1 MKVTIYSRDEIEDII
16 SKGAFPDNTAVIS
29 FYDPAIKRL
38 DKSYT
43 YVDYSNIC
51 DMVFY
56 SELDDLDID
65 VLCDKGYTYETY
77 FSEAEDM
84 ARFIIKAYSQGR
96 DIICQCEYGQS
107 RSAGCAAAIM
117 EHFDHNGI
125 DVFADY
131 RRFPNQMV
139 FNKLRDALDRVDSS
153 DDYDMVK
160 ARFHCKLSEIEEQL
174 IYIEEHCKD
183 IQLPGLHIPG
193 GEGIYMKDQRAT
205 LSEYTI
211 KIPDLN
217 LHIKNA
223 YEEKLDPD
231 DNKYYVY
238 DEGLCVLEEDGY
250 SDVIYDSYDS
260 FVRWYI
266 DKHKL
271 PIENPGELACVIE
284 VPNRIDVW

>member
-1 MKVTIYSRDEIEDII
+1 MKVTIYSRDEIKDII

-43 YVDYSNIC
+43 HVDYSNIC

-96 DIICQCEYGQS
+96 DFICQCEYGQS

-125 DVFADY
+125 EVFADY

-139 FNKLRDALDRVDSS
+139 FNKLRDALDKTDSNS
-153 DDYDMVK
+153 RGATRYY
-160 ARFHCKLSEIEEQL
+160 CKLSQIDDQLESIEKL
-174 IYIEEHCKD
+174 FKD
-183 IQLPGLHIPG
+183 KPRQLHIPG

-223 YEEKLDPD
+223 YEEKLDPE
-231 DNKYYVY
+231 DNEYYVY
-238 DEGLCVLEEDGY
+238 DEGISVLEDDGY
-250 SDVIYDSYDS
+250 SDVMYESCDSY
-260 FVRWYI
+260 VKWYI
-266 DKHKL
+266 EEHKL
-271 PIENPGELACVIE
+271 PIDDPGELPCVIE
-284 VPNRIDVW
+284 VPYCIDVW

>member
-43 YVDYSNIC
+43 HVDYSNIC

-65 VLCDKGYTYETY
+65 VLCDRGYTYETY

-125 DVFADY
+125 EVFADY

-139 FNKLRDALDRVDSS
+139 FNKLRDALDKTDSNS
-153 DDYDMVK
+153 RGATRYY
-160 ARFHCKLSEIEEQL
+160 CKLSQIDDQLESIEKL
-174 IYIEEHCKD
+174 FKD
-183 IQLPGLHIPG
+183 KPRQLHIPG

-223 YEEKLDPD
+223 YEEKLDPE
-231 DNKYYVY
+231 DNEYYVY
-238 DEGLCVLEEDGY
+238 DEGISVLEDDGY
-250 SDVIYDSYDS
+250 SDVMYESCDSY
-260 FVRWYI
+260 VKWYI
-266 DKHKL
+266 EEHKL
-271 PIENPGELACVIE
+271 PIDDPGELPCVIE
-284 VPNRIDVW
+284 VPYCIDVW

>member
-43 YVDYSNIC
+43 HVDYSNIC

-125 DVFADY
+125 EVFADY

-139 FNKLRDALDRVDSS
+139 FNKLRDALDKTDSNS
-153 DDYDMVK
+153 REATRYY
-160 ARFHCKLSEIEEQL
+160 CKLSQIDDQLESIEKL
-174 IYIEEHCKD
+174 FKD
-183 IQLPGLHIPG
+183 KPRQLHIPG

-223 YEEKLDPD
+223 YEEKLDPK
-231 DNKYYVY
+231 DNEYYVY
-238 DEGLCVLEEDGY
+238 DEGISVLEDDGY
-250 SDVIYDSYDS
+250 SDVMYESCDSY
-260 FVRWYI
+260 VKWYI
-266 DKHKL
+266 EEHKL
-271 PIENPGELACVIE
+271 PIDDPGELPCVIE
-284 VPNRIDVW
+284 VPYCIDVW

>member
-43 YVDYSNIC
+43 HVDYSNIC

-125 DVFADY
+125 EVFADY

-139 FNKLRDALDRVDSS
+139 FNKLRDALDKTDSNS
-153 DDYDMVK
+153 RGATRYY
-160 ARFHCKLSEIEEQL
+160 CKLSQIDDQLESIEKL
-174 IYIEEHCKD
+174 FKD
-183 IQLPGLHIPG
+183 KPRQLHIPG

-238 DEGLCVLEEDGY
+238 DEGISVLEDDGY
-250 SDVIYDSYDS
+250 SDVMYESCDSY
-260 FVRWYI
+260 VKWYI
-266 DKHKL
+266 EEHKL
-271 PIENPGELACVIE
+271 PIDNPGELPCVIE
-284 VPNRIDVW
+284 VPYCIDVW

>member
-43 YVDYSNIC
+43 FVDYSNIC

-65 VLCDKGYTYETY
+65 VLCDRGYTYETY

-96 DIICQCEYGQS
+96 DMICQCEYGQS

-139 FNKLRDALDRVDSS
+139 FNKLLDALNRIDSNPRGATR
-153 DDYDMVK
+153 YY
-160 ARFHCKLSEIEEQL
+160 CKLSQIDDQLESIEKSF
-174 IYIEEHCKD
+174 KD
-183 IQLPGLHIPG
+183 KPRQLHIPG

-211 KIPDLN
+211 HIPELK
-217 LHIKNA
+217 LHIKNG
-223 YEEKLDPD
+223 YEEKLDPE

-238 DEGLCVLEEDGY
+238 DEGISVLEDDGY
-250 SDVIYDSYDS
+250 SDVMYESCDSY
-260 FVRWYI
+260 VKWYI
-266 DKHKL
+266 EEHKL
-271 PIENPGELACVIE
+271 PIEDTDELSCVIE
-284 VPNRIDVW
+284 VPYCIDR

>member
-43 YVDYSNIC
+43 HVDYSNIC

-125 DVFADY
+125 EVFADY

-139 FNKLRDALDRVDSS
+139 FNKLRDALDKTDSNS
-153 DDYDMVK
+153 RGATRYY
-160 ARFHCKLSEIEEQL
+160 CKLSQIDDQLESIEKL
-174 IYIEEHCKD
+174 FKD
-183 IQLPGLHIPG
+183 KPRQLHIPG

-223 YEEKLDPD
+223 YEEKLDPE
-231 DNKYYVY
+231 DNEYYVY
-238 DEGLCVLEEDGY
+238 DEGISVLEDDGY
-250 SDVIYDSYDS
+250 SDVMYESCDSY
-260 FVRWYI
+260 VKWYI
-266 DKHKL
+266 EEHKL
-271 PIENPGELACVIE
+271 PIDDPGELPCVIE
-284 VPNRIDVW
+284 VPYCIDVW

>member
-125 DVFADY
+125 EVFADY

-139 FNKLRDALDRVDSS
+139 FNKLRDALDKTDSNS
-153 DDYDMVK
+153 RGATRYY
-160 ARFHCKLSEIEEQL
+160 CKLSQIDDQLESIEKL
-174 IYIEEHCKD
+174 FKD
-183 IQLPGLHIPG
+183 KPRQLHIPG

-250 SDVIYDSYDS
+250 SDVIYSSYEDL
-260 FVRWYI
+260 VRWYI
-266 DKHKL
+266 KQHNI
-271 PIENPGELACVIE
+271 PIDDPGELPCVIE
-284 VPNRIDVW
+284 APYCIDVW

>member
-107 RSAGCAAAIM
+107 
-117 EHFDHNGI
+117 
-125 DVFADY
+125 
-131 RRFPNQMV
+131 
-139 FNKLRDALDRVDSS
+139 
-153 DDYDMVK
+153 
-160 ARFHCKLSEIEEQL
+160 
-174 IYIEEHCKD
+174 
-183 IQLPGLHIPG
+183 
-193 GEGIYMKDQRAT
+193 
-205 LSEYTI
+205 
-211 KIPDLN
+211 
-217 LHIKNA
+217 
-223 YEEKLDPD
+223 
-231 DNKYYVY
+231 
-238 DEGLCVLEEDGY
+238 
-250 SDVIYDSYDS
+250 
-260 FVRWYI
+260 
-266 DKHKL
+266 
-271 PIENPGELACVIE
+271 
-284 VPNRIDVW
+284 

>member
-139 FNKLRDALDRVDSS
+139 FNKLRDVLDKTDSNPRGATR
-153 DDYDMVK
+153 YY
-160 ARFHCKLSEIEEQL
+160 CKLSQIDDQLGAIEEL
-174 IYIEEHCKD
+174 FKD
-183 IQLPGLHIPG
+183 KPRQLHIAG

-211 KIPDLN
+211 HIPELK
-217 LHIKNA
+217 LHIKNG
-223 YEEKLDPD
+223 YEEKLDPE

-238 DEGLCVLEEDGY
+238 DEGISVLEDDGY
-250 SDVIYDSYDS
+250 SDVMYESCDSY
-260 FVRWYI
+260 VKWYI
-266 DKHKL
+266 EEHKL
-271 PIENPGELACVIE
+271 PIDDPGELSCVIE
-284 VPNRIDVW
+284 VPYCIDR

>member
-65 VLCDKGYTYETY
+65 VLCDKGYTYESY

-117 EHFDHNGI
+117 EHFKHNGI
-125 DVFADY
+125 EVFADY
-131 RRFPNQMV
+131 RRYPNQMV
-139 FNKLRDALDRVDSS
+139 FNKLRAALNKTDSNPRGATR
-153 DDYDMVK
+153 YY
-160 ARFHCKLSEIEEQL
+160 CKLSQIDDQLGAIEENF
-174 IYIEEHCKD
+174 KD
-183 IQLPGLHIPG
+183 KPRQLHITG

-211 KIPDLN
+211 YIPKLDSY
-217 LHIKNA
+217 IKNA
-223 YEEKLDPD
+223 YEEKLDPE

-238 DEGLCVLEEDGY
+238 DEGISVLEDDGY
-250 SDVIYDSYDS
+250 SDVMYESCDS

-271 PIENPGELACVIE
+271 PIEDTDELSCVIE
-284 VPNRIDVW
+284 VPYCIDR

>member
-1 MKVTIYSRDEIEDII
+1 MKVTIYSRDEIEEII

-139 FNKLRDALDRVDSS
+139 FNKLRDALDKTDSNPRGATR
-153 DDYDMVK
+153 YY
-160 ARFHCKLSEIEEQL
+160 CKLSQIDDQLESIEKL
-174 IYIEEHCKD
+174 FKD
-183 IQLPGLHIPG
+183 KPRQIHIPG

-238 DEGLCVLEEDGY
+238 DEGISVLEDDGY

-271 PIENPGELACVIE
+271 PIEDTDELSCVIE
-284 VPNRIDVW
+284 VPYCIDVW

>member
-125 DVFADY
+125 EVFADY

-139 FNKLRDALDRVDSS
+139 FNKLRDALDKTDSNPRGATRYYCMLS
-153 DDYDMVK
+153 QIDDQLESIE
-160 ARFHCKLSEIEEQL
+160 KLF
-174 IYIEEHCKD
+174 KD
-183 IQLPGLHIPG
+183 KPRQLHIPG

-211 KIPDLN
+211 KILDLN

-223 YEEKLDPD
+223 YEEKRDPE
-231 DNKYYVY
+231 DNEYYVY
-238 DEGLCVLEEDGY
+238 DEGISVLEDDGY
-250 SDVIYDSYDS
+250 SDVMYESCDSY
-260 FVRWYI
+260 VKWYI
-266 DKHKL
+266 EEHKL
-271 PIENPGELACVIE
+271 PIDDPGELACVIE
-284 VPNRIDVW
+284 VPYCIDR

>member
-43 YVDYSNIC
+43 HVDYSNIC

-84 ARFIIKAYSQGR
+84 ARFIIKAYSQGG

-125 DVFADY
+125 EVFADY
-131 RRFPNQMV
+131 RRYPNQMV
-139 FNKLRDALDRVDSS
+139 FNKLRDALNRIDSS
-153 DDYDMVK
+153 DENESVSIRY
-160 ARFHCKLSEIEEQL
+160 HCKLSEVSEQLLDIEE
-174 IYIEEHCKD
+174 YFKD
-183 IQLPGLHIPG
+183 KLAHKLHIPG

-211 KIPDLN
+211 HIPELK

-223 YEEKLDPD
+223 YEEKLDPED
-231 DNKYYVY
+231 KEYYVY
-238 DEGLCVLEEDGY
+238 DEGISVLEDDGY
-250 SDVIYDSYDS
+250 SDVIYSSYEDL
-260 FVRWYI
+260 VRWYI
-266 DKHKL
+266 EQHNI
-271 PIENPGELACVIE
+271 PIENLGELPCVIE
-284 VPNRIDVW
+284 VPYCIDVW

>member
-1 MKVTIYSRDEIEDII
+1 MKVTIYSRDEIEEII

-56 SELDDLDID
+56 SELDNLDID

-139 FNKLRDALDRVDSS
+139 FNKLRDALDKTDSNS
-153 DDYDMVK
+153 REATRYY
-160 ARFHCKLSEIEEQL
+160 CKLSQIDDQLESIEKL
-174 IYIEEHCKD
+174 FKD
-183 IQLPGLHIPG
+183 KPRQLHIPG

-223 YEEKLDPD
+223 YEEKLDPE
-231 DNKYYVY
+231 DNEYYVY
-238 DEGLCVLEEDGY
+238 DEGISVLEDDGY
-250 SDVIYDSYDS
+250 SDVMYESCDSY
-260 FVRWYI
+260 VKWYI
-266 DKHKL
+266 EEHKL
-271 PIENPGELACVIE
+271 PIDDPGELPCVIE
-284 VPNRIDVW
+284 VPYCIDVW

>member
-131 RRFPNQMV
+131 RRYPNQMV
-139 FNKLRDALDRVDSS
+139 FNKLRDALNKTDNS
-153 DDYDMVK
+153 DENESVSIRY
-160 ARFHCKLSEIEEQL
+160 HCKLSEVSEQLLDIEE
-174 IYIEEHCKD
+174 CFKD
-183 IQLPGLHIPG
+183 KLAHKLHIPG

-284 VPNRIDVW
+284 VPYRIDVW

>member
-43 YVDYSNIC
+43 FVDYSNIC

-65 VLCDKGYTYETY
+65 VLCDRGYTYETY

-96 DIICQCEYGQS
+96 DMICQCEYGQS

-139 FNKLRDALDRVDSS
+139 FNKLLDALNRIDSNS
-153 DDYDMVK
+153 RGATRYY
-160 ARFHCKLSEIEEQL
+160 CKLSQIDDQLESIEKSF
-174 IYIEEHCKD
+174 KD
-183 IQLPGLHIPG
+183 KPRQLHIPG

-211 KIPDLN
+211 HIPELK
-217 LHIKNA
+217 LHIKNG
-223 YEEKLDPD
+223 YEEKLDPE

-238 DEGLCVLEEDGY
+238 DEGISVLEDDGY
-250 SDVIYDSYDS
+250 SDVMYESCDSY
-260 FVRWYI
+260 VKWYI
-266 DKHKL
+266 EEHKL
-271 PIENPGELACVIE
+271 PIEDTDELSCVIE
-284 VPNRIDVW
+284 VPYCIDR

>member
-16 SKGAFPDNTAVIS
+16 SKCAFPDNTAVIS

-139 FNKLRDALDRVDSS
+139 FNKLLDALDKTDSNPRGTTR
-153 DDYDMVK
+153 YY
-160 ARFHCKLSEIEEQL
+160 CKLSRLDDQLGAIEEL
-174 IYIEEHCKD
+174 FKD
-183 IQLPGLHIPG
+183 KPRQLHIPG

-211 KIPDLN
+211 HIPELK

-223 YEEKLDPD
+223 YEEKLDPED
-231 DNKYYVY
+231 KEYYVY
-238 DEGLCVLEEDGY
+238 DEGLCVLEEDCY

-271 PIENPGELACVIE
+271 PIEDTDELSCVIE
-284 VPNRIDVW
+284 VPYRIDVW